1 MKNHTTPAPNTKPKS
16 TQAAKNDRINV
27 CLDLL
32 RQGKKRAEI
41 LEHIQTYYNIS
52 KAQVDNYLHEASEI
66 LASERA
72 ETYETLKADRQERD
86 LNAAKS
92 IPTNAELI
100 AMLCEKIDLAKPVP
114 TGYELKPI
122 DGIFQN
128 IPRYASETFYL
139 TAITKIIEYN
149 NNLAAS
155 TNTNENTIQAVLVI
169 NTSERLIE
177 NEDELTE

>member
-1 MKNHTTPAPNTKPKS
+1 MKNTTPAPNTKPKS
-16 TQAAKNDRINV
+16 TNAAKSDRVNV

-66 LASERA
+66 LAKERA
-72 ETYETLKADRQERD
+72 ETYETLKADRDRRD
-86 LNAAKS
+86 LEAAKA

-100 AMLCEKIDLAKPVP
+100 AMLVAKIDLSNPAV
-114 TGYELKPI
+114 TGYELRTI
-122 DGIFQN
+122 NNEAHNVQRF
-128 IPRYASETFYL
+128 ASENFYL
-139 TAITKIIEYN
+139 AAITKIMEYN
-149 NNLAAS
+149 NSLAAEQTTPAS
-155 TNTNENTIQAVLVI
+155 GQVVLVI

-177 NEDELTE
+177 NEDDLTE

>member
-1 MKNHTTPAPNTKPKS
+1 MKPKE
-16 TQAAKNDRINV
+16 QVKE
-27 CLDLL
+27 LL
-32 RQGKKRAEI
+32 EQGKSRAEI
-41 LEHIQTYYNIS
+41 LKELQKNAENCKSCRQIDTYIADAKNEIEAEQAGT
-52 KAQVDNYLHEASEI
+52 KAEI
-66 LASERA
+66 LAAR
-72 ETYETLKADRQERD
+72 KFRD
-86 LNAAKS
+86 IEAAKL

-100 AMLCEKIDLAKPVP
+100 AMLCRKIDFDNPVP

-128 IPRYASETFYL
+128 VPRFASETFYL
-139 TAITKIIEYN
+139 TAIAKIIDYN

-177 NEDELTE
+177 NEEDLSE

>member
-1 MKNHTTPAPNTKPKS
+1 MKVTPPPPPNTKQKS
-16 TQAAKNDRINV
+16 TNAAKNERINV

-72 ETYETLKADRQERD
+72 ETYETLKAARKFRD
-86 LNAAKS
+86 IEAAKL

-100 AMLCEKIDLAKPVP
+100 AMLCRKIDLDNPVP

-128 IPRYASETFYL
+128 VPRFASETFYL
-139 TAITKIIEYN
+139 TAIAKIIDYN

>member
-1 MKNHTTPAPNTKPKS
+1 MKPKE
-16 TQAAKNDRINV
+16 QVKE
-27 CLDLL
+27 LL
-32 RQGKKRAEI
+32 EQGKSRAEI
-41 LEHIQTYYNIS
+41 LKELQKNTENCKSCRQIDTYIADAKNEIEAEQADT
-52 KAQVDNYLHEASEI
+52 KAEI
-66 LASERA
+66 LAAR
-72 ETYETLKADRQERD
+72 KFRD
-86 LNAAKS
+86 LEAAKL
-92 IPTNAELI
+92 IPTNAEII